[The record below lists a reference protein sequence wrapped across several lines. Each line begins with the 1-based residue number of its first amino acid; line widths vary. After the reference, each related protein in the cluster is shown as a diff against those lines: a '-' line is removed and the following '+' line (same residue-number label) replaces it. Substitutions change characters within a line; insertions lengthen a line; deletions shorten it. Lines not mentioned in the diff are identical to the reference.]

1 MQDYFHA
8 VTVEVI
14 ERLSSA
20 TAVAF
25 SRQHLA
31 NTAWA
36 FATVEYEGG
45 SYFLSK
51 LAKALTIRAKDCN
64 PQEISN
70 TVWAFAKLRKEPL
83 PSREL
88 SLPHLP

>member
-1 MQDYFHA
+1 M
-8 VTVEVI
+8 TLEMI
-14 ERLSSA
+14 ERLSSP

-31 NTAWA
+31 NTVWA

-45 SYFLSK
+45 SYFLGK
-51 LAKALTIRAKDCN
+51 LARALTLRAGDCN

-70 TVWAFAKLRKEPL
+70 TVWAFAKLRKL
-83 PSREL
+83 LL
-88 SLPHLP
+88 SYYRLKCLCQFE